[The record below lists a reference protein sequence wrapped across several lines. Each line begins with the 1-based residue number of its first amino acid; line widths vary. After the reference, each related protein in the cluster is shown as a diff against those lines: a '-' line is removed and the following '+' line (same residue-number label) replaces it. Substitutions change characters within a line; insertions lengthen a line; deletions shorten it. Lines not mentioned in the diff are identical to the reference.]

1 MPPIASFKRSASDA
15 NWAGGGGGGED
26 DGGAAAK
33 RLKPDPSKSN
43 SNKAFTHVYLC
54 IDRSGSMNSE
64 DVAASDDGADADEAM
79 MMTRYDAVFSAAA
92 HLVVELQKG
101 KGIDFSLILWN
112 DEAEWI
118 FRNRTAD
125 ESLIL
130 LAEAKTSNPPRLG
143 TNFSNCFKLLRDCI
157 VGTDDGVTGKVKT
170 PEMTKAG
177 VGGSSNNSSHSSVV
191 IFLSDG
197 RPGDLRCHPPN
208 QGEQIQPTYRRNKQT
223 YDSVGGHL
231 GALAPYLAPGT
242 LHFVGIHESGYPWL
256 QCLAERYNGT
266 FHMSTLHFGQVNN
279 GVGGGGGGGGGDGGE
294 DGAPPA
300 GDAMNNAI
308 NGGADEN
315 EPGNQAAPAAAA
327 AAAANQGNE
336 GNAGDGDSGGNEDDG
351 EEEAALDPNV
361 AVGNKKGN
369 ADGDGDDDDD
379 LEFIEEVSVNERIR
393 RNIANGEVISIAS
406 QSQSQSIMD
415 TFSSLSQSISQYH
428 ESQQHSEDSDDY
440 YDDDEDPYA
449 DDL

>member
-1 MPPIASFKRSASDA
+1 MGRAESSRAPFLQRQDA
-15 NWAGGGGGGED
+15 PHRLVQTIRLGCRLGGTAGD
-26 DGGAAAK
+26 AVDAK
-33 RLKPDPSKSN
+33 RLKPDPSNGS
-43 SNKAFTHVYLC
+43 KAFTHVYLC
-54 IDRSGSMNSE
+54 IDRSGSMNSM
-64 DVAASDDGADADEAM
+64 DVAASGAGADNGAANNNNGPAAPVAM

-92 HLVVELQKG
+92 HLVELQKG

-125 ESLIL
+125 ESLAL

-143 TNFSNCFKLLRDCI
+143 TNFSNCFKLLRECI
-157 VGTDDGVTGKVKT
+157 VG
-170 PEMTKAG
+170 
-177 VGGSSNNSSHSSVV
+177 SNNSSQSSVV

-231 GALAPYLAPGT
+231 GALEPYLPPGT

-266 FHMSTLHFGQVNN
+266 FHMSTLHFGQGNN
-279 GVGGGGGGGGGDGGE
+279 GGDGGGGGDGGE

-315 EPGNQAAPAAAA
+315 EPGNQPAAAA
-327 AAAANQGNE
+327 AAAAGNANQEDE
-336 GNAGDGDSGGNEDDG
+336 GNAGDSGNGGNEDGD
-351 EEEAALDPNV
+351 EVEAPFDPNV

-369 ADGDGDDDDD
+369 ADEDEDDDDDNDDD

-393 RNIANGEVISIAS
+393 RNIANGEVITIAS